1 MTKENKELL
10 WLGVFAIAIYTLY
23 KVYEK
28 KYQSVPDSN
37 VIPTEFEN

>member
-1 MTKENKELL
+1 MTKENKGLL
-10 WLGVFAIAIYTLY
+10 LLGGFIIVLYTLY

-28 KYQSVPDSN
+28 KYQSVPDSK

>member
-10 WLGVFAIAIYTLY
+10 LIGGFIFVLYTLY

-28 KYQSVPDSN
+28 KYQSVPDSV

>member
-10 WLGVFAIAIYTLY
+10 WIGGFIIVLYTLY

-28 KYQSVPDSN
+28 KYQSVPDSI
-37 VIPTEFEN
+37 VIPTDFEN

>member
-10 WLGVFAIAIYTLY
+10 WISGFVFVLYTLY
-23 KVYEK
+23 KIYEK
-28 KYQSVPDSN
+28 KYQSVPDSV

>member
-10 WLGVFAIAIYTLY
+10 WIGGFIIVLYTLY

-28 KYQSVPDSN
+28 KYQSVPDSK

>member
-10 WLGVFAIAIYTLY
+10 WVGGFIIVLYTLY

-28 KYQSVPDSN
+28 KYQSVPDSK